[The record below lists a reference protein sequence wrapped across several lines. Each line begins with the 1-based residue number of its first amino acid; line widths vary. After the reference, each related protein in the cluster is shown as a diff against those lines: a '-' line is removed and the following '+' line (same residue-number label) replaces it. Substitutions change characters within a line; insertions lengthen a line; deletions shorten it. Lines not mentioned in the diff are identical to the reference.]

1 MANDN
6 DYQLEEMENSAVN
19 KSAMA
24 KRAAMGA
31 GLLAAGAA
39 TAYGAEQLMGDDG
52 NNVVAE
58 GTQQPD
64 LTSGA
69 AAGAVGEGVAE
80 QPQSQ
85 PEPQTVHTEENVH
98 VYHHYVEDPK
108 PNPQPNPQPDHKP
121 EMEYEETTHYYDD
134 KGNLVNG
141 IDMGTYA
148 GKQFAIV
155 DNDGDGHGDVMW
167 YDVNGD
173 GKVSQDEFADVSGSN
188 FVIGSHGGAHHDVN
202 INTGEEIANMH
213 DKGGHIDD
221 LKPEIEYKETTYY
234 YDDEGNLVKGMDMG
248 TYDGKL
254 FAIVDH
260 DGDRHGDAMWYDKNG
275 DGDVSDDEFYDI
287 SGSNLTIG
295 THGGRQ
301 LYVNANTGEK
311 IDYVPTPDYNPH
323 GDSLADIHND
333 FDDEKSGEE
342 YRDDLAQNNQ
352 DYRNHEDVHQYDEYH
367 AGVETDEPLVA
378 EEDSIDGNYDVESH
392 EEDTL
397 YAENYT
403 LEDDNTEDYAL
414 NEEDN
419 IESSDDS
426 DMAYNDDVD
435 ENVDDADQYDIV

>member
-1 MANDN
+1 MANDS
-6 DYQLEEMENSAVN
+6 DYQVEEMENSAGN

-24 KRAAMGA
+24 KRIAAGA
-31 GLLAAGAA
+31 GLLAAGAG

-58 GTQQPD
+58 STQQPD

-69 AAGAVGEGVAE
+69 AAGTVGEGVTE
-80 QPQSQ
+80 QPRSQ
-85 PEPQTVHTEENVH
+85 PEPQTVHTEQDVH
-98 VYHHYVEDPK
+98 VYHHYVDDTQ
-108 PNPQPNPQPDHKP
+108 PNPQPNPQPDPKP
-121 EMEYEETTHYYDD
+121 GPQPDPQPKMEYEETIHYYDD
-134 KGNLVNG
+134 EGNLVRAM
-141 IDMGTYA
+141 DMGTYA
-148 GKQFAIV
+148 GKQFAIQ
-155 DNDGDGHGDVMW
+155 DGDGDGHGDFLW

-173 GKVSQDEFADVSGSN
+173 GKVDENEVTNISGSN
-188 FVIGSHGGAHHDVN
+188 YTIGTHGGTQHYVN
-202 INTGEEIANMH
+202 INTGEEI
-213 DKGGHIDD
+213 
-221 LKPEIEYKETTYY
+221 
-234 YDDEGNLVKGMDMG
+234 
-248 TYDGKL
+248 
-254 FAIVDH
+254 
-260 DGDRHGDAMWYDKNG
+260 
-275 DGDVSDDEFYDI
+275 
-287 SGSNLTIG
+287 
-295 THGGRQ
+295 
-301 LYVNANTGEK
+301 
-311 IDYVPTPDYNPH
+311 DYVPTPEHNPH

-378 EEDSIDGNYDVESH
+378 EEDGIDGNYDVESH

-403 LEDDNTEDYAL
+403 LEDNNTEDYAL

-426 DMAYNDDVD
+426 DIAYIDDDYSAEGSADDDMAYNDDIQNDDVD

>member
-134 KGNLVNG
+134 KGNLVKG

-167 YDVNGD
+167 YDVNGNGID
-173 GKVSQDEFADVSGSN
+173 MYKPILDV
-188 FVIGSHGGAHHDVN
+188 
-202 INTGEEIANMH
+202 
-213 DKGGHIDD
+213 
-221 LKPEIEYKETTYY
+221 
-234 YDDEGNLVKGMDMG
+234 
-248 TYDGKL
+248 
-254 FAIVDH
+254 
-260 DGDRHGDAMWYDKNG
+260 
-275 DGDVSDDEFYDI
+275 
-287 SGSNLTIG
+287 
-295 THGGRQ
+295 
-301 LYVNANTGEK
+301 
-311 IDYVPTPDYNPH
+311 
-323 GDSLADIHND
+323 
-333 FDDEKSGEE
+333 
-342 YRDDLAQNNQ
+342 
-352 DYRNHEDVHQYDEYH
+352 
-367 AGVETDEPLVA
+367 
-378 EEDSIDGNYDVESH
+378 
-392 EEDTL
+392 
-397 YAENYT
+397 
-403 LEDDNTEDYAL
+403 
-414 NEEDN
+414 
-419 IESSDDS
+419 
-426 DMAYNDDVD
+426 
-435 ENVDDADQYDIV
+435 

>member
-1 MANDN
+1 MANDS

-19 KSAMA
+19 KSTMA
-24 KRAAMGA
+24 KRIAAGA
-31 GLLAAGAA
+31 GLLTAGAA

-52 NNVVAE
+52 NGNSVATE
-58 GTQQPD
+58 HVQQPD

-108 PNPQPNPQPDHKP
+108 PAPDPKPSPEP
-121 EMEYEETTHYYDD
+121 EMEFKSTTHLYDD
-134 KGNLVNG
+134 DGNHVAT
-141 IDMGTYA
+141 IDDGSYA
-148 GKQFAIV
+148 GKYFAV
-155 DNDGDGHGDVMW
+155 MDYDADGRGDVLW
-167 YDVNGD
+167 YDENGD
-173 GKVSQDEFADVSGSN
+173 GMMSQDEKIDISDTNYVMGQ
-188 FVIGSHGGAHHDVN
+188 HGGEHHDVN
-202 INTGEEIANMH
+202 IITREEIH
-213 DKGGHIDD
+213 DAH
-221 LKPEIEYKETTYY
+221 T
-234 YDDEGNLVKGMDMG
+234 
-248 TYDGKL
+248 
-254 FAIVDH
+254 
-260 DGDRHGDAMWYDKNG
+260 HGDKPY
-275 DGDVSDDEFYDI
+275 
-287 SGSNLTIG
+287 T
-295 THGGRQ
+295 
-301 LYVNANTGEK
+301 
-311 IDYVPTPDYNPH
+311 
-323 GDSLADIHND
+323 DSLADIHND

>member
-134 KGNLVNG
+134 KGNLVKG

-234 YDDEGNLVKGMDMG
+234 YGYGHLRWQAVR
-248 TYDGKL
+248 YC
-254 FAIVDH
+254 
-260 DGDRHGDAMWYDKNG
+260 R
-275 DGDVSDDEFYDI
+275 
-287 SGSNLTIG
+287 
-295 THGGRQ
+295 
-301 LYVNANTGEK
+301 
-311 IDYVPTPDYNPH
+311 P
-323 GDSLADIHND
+323 
-333 FDDEKSGEE
+333 
-342 YRDDLAQNNQ
+342 
-352 DYRNHEDVHQYDEYH
+352 
-367 AGVETDEPLVA
+367 
-378 EEDSIDGNYDVESH
+378 
-392 EEDTL
+392 
-397 YAENYT
+397 
-403 LEDDNTEDYAL
+403 
-414 NEEDN
+414 
-419 IESSDDS
+419 
-426 DMAYNDDVD
+426 
-435 ENVDDADQYDIV
+435 

>member
-1 MANDN
+1 MANDS

-24 KRAAMGA
+24 KRIAAGA
-31 GLLAAGAA
+31 GLLAAGAG

-58 GTQQPD
+58 STQQPD

-69 AAGAVGEGVAE
+69 AAGTVGEGVTE

-85 PEPQTVHTEENVH
+85 PEPQTVHTEQDVH
-98 VYHHYVEDPK
+98 VYHHYVDDTQ
-108 PNPQPNPQPDHKP
+108 PNPQPNPQPK
-121 EMEYEETTHYYDD
+121 MEYEETIHYYDD
-134 KGNLVNG
+134 EGNLVRAM
-141 IDMGTYA
+141 DMGTYA
-148 GKQFAIV
+148 GKQFAIQ
-155 DNDGDGHGDVMW
+155 DGDGDGHGDFLW

-173 GKVSQDEFADVSGSN
+173 GKVDENEVTNISGSN
-188 FVIGSHGGAHHDVN
+188 YTIGTHGGTQHYVN
-202 INTGEEIANMH
+202 INTGEEI
-213 DKGGHIDD
+213 
-221 LKPEIEYKETTYY
+221 
-234 YDDEGNLVKGMDMG
+234 
-248 TYDGKL
+248 
-254 FAIVDH
+254 
-260 DGDRHGDAMWYDKNG
+260 
-275 DGDVSDDEFYDI
+275 
-287 SGSNLTIG
+287 
-295 THGGRQ
+295 
-301 LYVNANTGEK
+301 
-311 IDYVPTPDYNPH
+311 DYVPTPEHNPH

-378 EEDSIDGNYDVESH
+378 EEDGIDGNYDVESH

-435 ENVDDADQYDIV
+435 ENVDDADHYDIV